1 MRHWRIFIA
10 ALLLA
15 SAGPVAA
22 APQQQD
28 LAQAMGEQMALPEA
42 DRTAIRQVIEQQLQA
57 FQRDDGKAAFSY
69 AAPGIQSKFESAEM
83 FMEMVRSGYQTVYR
97 PRAVQFKDIISLE
110 GTPAQ
115 RIIVIGPDGV
125 PMIAVYP
132 MRRMLDGS
140 WRIDGCVLVPFRQS
154 DI

>member
-1 MRHWRIFIA
+1 MRDWRI
-10 ALLLA
+10 L
-15 SAGPVAA
+15 VAA
-22 APQQQD
+22 VFLAIAGQAVAAPPQG
-28 LAQAMGEQMALPEA
+28 LAQATGEQVALPEA
-42 DRTAIRQVIEQQLQA
+42 DRTAIRQVIESQLQA
-57 FQRDDGKAAFSY
+57 FQRDDGTAAFSY
-69 AAPGIQSKFESAEM
+69 AAPGIQSKFESAET
-83 FMEMVRSGYQTVYR
+83 FMAMVRSGYQTVYR

-115 RIIVIGPDGV
+115 RLIVIGPDGV

>member
-1 MRHWRIFIA
+1 MRDWRILVAAVFLAIA
-10 ALLLA
+10 GQA
-15 SAGPVAA
+15 AA
-22 APQQQD
+22 APPQG
-28 LAQAMGEQMALPEA
+28 LAQATGEQVTLPEA
-42 DRTAIRQVIEQQLQA
+42 DRTAIRQVIESQLQA
-57 FQRDDGKAAFSY
+57 FQRDDGTAAFSY
-69 AAPGIQSKFESAEM
+69 AAPGIQSKFESAET

-110 GTPAQ
+110 GAPAQ
-115 RIIVIGPDGV
+115 RLIVIGPDGV

>member
-1 MRHWRIFIA
+1 MRDWRIF
-10 ALLLA
+10 
-15 SAGPVAA
+15 VAA
-22 APQQQD
+22 AFLALAGPAAAAPPGN
-28 LAQAMGEQMALPEA
+28 LAQATGEQLALPEA
-42 DRTAIRQVIEQQLQA
+42 DRTAIRQVIERQLQA
-57 FQRDDGKAAFSY
+57 FQRDDGTAAFSY
-69 AAPGIQSKFESAEM
+69 AAPGIQSKFESAET

-115 RIIVIGPDGV
+115 RLIVIGPDGV